1 MEDTIAAIATPLG
14 VGAISIIRIS
24 GEQAIPIAN
33 KIFKGKNLE
42 QVKTHT
48 IHYGYI
54 MEKKDIIDEVLI
66 TIMRA
71 PKTYTMEDVVEI
83 NCHGGIAATNK
94 VLELVIENGARMA
107 EPGEFTKRAFLN
119 GRIDLTAAE
128 GVMNL
133 IESKTEKARN
143 LSIHQVNGDTSKKIT
158 EIRKNIGKVLA
169 NIEVNIDYPEYE
181 DIEEMTLSMLSKEIK
196 SLKNLILTILKE
208 SKSGQLIKDGIN
220 TAIIGKPNV
229 GKSSLLNY
237 MLGEDKAI
245 VTDIAGTTRDI
256 VEGKYNLNGILLNI
270 IDTAGIRETNDIVET
285 IGVNKSKELIEK
297 ADLILYILNNN
308 EEITKEEQDIL
319 KQLENKKYIVII
331 NKIDLESKLNI
342 DTITT
347 NNVVKMSALN
357 HIGLE
362 ELTSMIEKMF
372 NLEQFELKDLTYL
385 TSARSVAILKQIS
398 NQILEIE
405 KSIDNQVPIDLIE
418 IDLKN
423 IWDKL
428 GEIIGESYDD
438 ELIDQIFSQFCLGK

>member
-1 MEDTIAAIATPLG
+1 
-14 VGAISIIRIS
+14 
-24 GEQAIPIAN
+24 
-33 KIFKGKNLE
+33 
-42 QVKTHT
+42 
-48 IHYGYI
+48 
-54 MEKKDIIDEVLI
+54 
-66 TIMRA
+66 
-71 PKTYTMEDVVEI
+71 
-83 NCHGGIAATNK
+83 
-94 VLELVIENGARMA
+94 
-107 EPGEFTKRAFLN
+107 
-119 GRIDLTAAE
+119 
-128 GVMNL
+128 
-133 IESKTEKARN
+133 
-143 LSIHQVNGDTSKKIT
+143 
-158 EIRKNIGKVLA
+158 
-169 NIEVNIDYPEYE
+169 
-181 DIEEMTLSMLSKEIK
+181 MTLSMLSKEIK

-357 HIGLE
+357 HIGLD